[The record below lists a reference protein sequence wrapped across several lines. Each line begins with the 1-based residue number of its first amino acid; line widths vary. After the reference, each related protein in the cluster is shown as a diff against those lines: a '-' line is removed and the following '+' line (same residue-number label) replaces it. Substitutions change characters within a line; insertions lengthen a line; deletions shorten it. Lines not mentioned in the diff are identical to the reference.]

1 MILEG
6 TVSNMGARIRRIV
19 IGASVTLA
27 VGLVAACG
35 PKSAPP
41 PPPPPPPPPKPA
53 LVIPP
58 KPYPPNQASRDMPVP
73 AIGADGLFQSVNRGI
88 SPAQVTWNLRS
99 AYNVAALSC
108 PVPARDEITANY
120 RVYLKRHAK
129 ALTAANRKIDAEWKA
144 RHGAGFIAHREKYM
158 TNVYNHFALPPT
170 MGEFCKAAL
179 AMSRD
184 EKLIKVGELD
194 AFSARSLP
202 SIEIVYDDFFR
213 RYAQYRTDL
222 AEWTAKYGALTTQ

>member
-1 MILEG
+1 
-6 TVSNMGARIRRIV
+6 MGAQLRRIV
-19 IGASVTLA
+19 IGASMTLA

-41 PPPPPPPPPKPA
+41 PPPPPAPKPVA
-53 LVIPP
+53 VVIPP
-58 KPYPPNQASRDMPVP
+58 RPYPPYNASRDLPVP
-73 AIGADGLFQSVNRGI
+73 AFAADGLFQSVNRGI
-88 SPAQVTWNLRS
+88 SPAQTTWNLRA

-108 PVPARDEITANY
+108 PVPARDEITNNY

-129 ALTAANRKIDAEWKA
+129 ALAAANRKIDAEWQA
-144 RHGAGFIAHREKYM
+144 RHGTGFVAQREKYM

-184 EKLIKVGELD
+184 EKLLKAGELD

-202 SIEIVYDDFFR
+202 NIEIVYDDFFR
-213 RYAQYRTDL
+213 RYAQYRSDL
-222 AEWTAKYGALTTQ
+222 AEWMAKYGAMTTQ